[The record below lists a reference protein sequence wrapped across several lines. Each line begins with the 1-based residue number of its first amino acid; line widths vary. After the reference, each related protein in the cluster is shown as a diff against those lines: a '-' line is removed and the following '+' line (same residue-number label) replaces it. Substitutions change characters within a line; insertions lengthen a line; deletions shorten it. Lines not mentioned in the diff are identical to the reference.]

1 MKKKNTYTLRR
12 EKRLRHKFIQQK
24 YSRDILL
31 ENSTLL
37 PNGFVNHLNPN
48 LISQSLRSFIKL
60 IRKVKRQFQALTSQ
74 VQVKISK
81 KPVLLYS
88 ENKYTR
94 YLLKLAIKKV
104 RSLNLSSS
112 KSLKQKT
119 PSIIEVG
126 GIKQLI
132 GKVKRRTPHALV
144 IFLDNPIQ
152 TNIDFCLKNKIYM
165 LSIFST
171 ETLDNLKGSYKMPLF
186 MNTFKR
192 YFWLIVLLESI

>member
-1 MKKKNTYTLRR
+1 MKKKNTYTIRR
-12 EKRLRHKFIQQK
+12 EKRLRYKYIQQRH
-24 YSRDILL
+24 SRDILL

-37 PNGFVNHLNPN
+37 PNGFVNHLNPD

-60 IRKVKRQFQALTSQ
+60 IRKVKRQSQALSSQ
-74 VQVKISK
+74 IQVKVSK

-94 YLLKLAIKKV
+94 YLLKLAIKKF
-104 RSLNLSSS
+104 RSIKLSSV
-112 KSLKQKT
+112 KQK
-119 PSIIEVG
+119 PSSIIEVG

-192 YFWLIVLLESI
+192 YFWIVVLLESI

>member
-1 MKKKNTYTLRR
+1 MKKKNTYTIRQERKLKQ
-12 EKRLRHKFIQQK
+12 EHIQQK
-24 YSRDILL
+24 YLRDMVI

-37 PNGFVNHLNPN
+37 SNGFVDHLNPN
-48 LISQSLRSFIKL
+48 VLSQSLRSFVKL
-60 IRKVKRQFQALTSQ
+60 IRKVKSQLHALSSQ
-74 VQVKISK
+74 IQVKVSK

-94 YLLKLAIKKV
+94 YLLKLALKKV
-104 RSLNLSSS
+104 RLLNFSSTKE
-112 KSLKQKT
+112 KSPL
-119 PSIIEVG
+119 IVEVG

-132 GKVKRRTPHALV
+132 GNVKKKTPHALV

-171 ETLDNLKGSYKMPLF
+171 ETIDNIKGSYKMPLL

-192 YFWLIVLLESI
+192 YFWLIILLESI

>member
-1 MKKKNTYTLRR
+1 MKKKNTYTIRR
-12 EKRLRHKFIQQK
+12 EKRLRYKYIQQRH
-24 YSRDILL
+24 SRDILL

-37 PNGFVNHLNPN
+37 PNGFVNHLNPD

-60 IRKVKRQFQALTSQ
+60 IRKVKRQSQALSSQ
-74 VQVKISK
+74 IQVKVSK

-94 YLLKLAIKKV
+94 YLLKLAIKKF
-104 RSLNLSSS
+104 RSIKLSSV
-112 KSLKQKT
+112 KQKT
-119 PSIIEVG
+119 SSIIEVG

-192 YFWLIVLLESI
+192 YFWIVVLLESI

>member
-74 VQVKISK
+74 FQVKISK

-112 KSLKQKT
+112 KSFKQKT

-132 GKVKRRTPHALV
+132 GKVKRGTPHALV

-152 TNIDFCLKNKIYM
+152 VNIDFCLKNKIYM

-192 YFWLIVLLESI
+192 YVWLIVLLESI

>member
-1 MKKKNTYTLRR
+1 MKKKNTYTIRR
-12 EKRLRHKFIQQK
+12 EKRLRYKYIQQK
-24 YSRDILL
+24 HSRDILL

-37 PNGFVNHLNPN
+37 PNGFVNHLNPD

-60 IRKVKRQFQALTSQ
+60 IRKVKRQSQALSSQ
-74 VQVKISK
+74 IQVKVSK

-94 YLLKLAIKKV
+94 YLLKLAIKKF
-104 RSLNLSSS
+104 RSIKLSSV
-112 KSLKQKT
+112 KQK
-119 PSIIEVG
+119 PSSIIEVG

-192 YFWLIVLLESI
+192 YFWIVVLLESI

>member
-1 MKKKNTYTLRR
+1 MKKKNTYTIRR
-12 EKRLRHKFIQQK
+12 EKRLRYKYIQQK
-24 YSRDILL
+24 NSRDILL

-37 PNGFVNHLNPN
+37 PNGFVNHLNPD

-60 IRKVKRQFQALTSQ
+60 IRKVKRQSQALSSQ
-74 VQVKISK
+74 IQVKVSK

-94 YLLKLAIKKV
+94 YLLKLAIKKF
-104 RSLNLSSS
+104 RSIKLSSV
-112 KSLKQKT
+112 KQKT
-119 PSIIEVG
+119 SSIIEVG

-192 YFWLIVLLESI
+192 YFWIVVLLESI

>member
-1 MKKKNTYTLRR
+1 MKKKNTYTIRQERKLKQ
-12 EKRLRHKFIQQK
+12 EHIQQK
-24 YSRDILL
+24 YLRDMVI

-37 PNGFVNHLNPN
+37 SNGFVDHLNPN
-48 LISQSLRSFIKL
+48 VLSQSLRSFVKL
-60 IRKVKRQFQALTSQ
+60 IRKVKSQLHALSSQ
-74 VQVKISK
+74 IQVKVSK

-94 YLLKLAIKKV
+94 YLLKLALKKV
-104 RSLNLSSS
+104 RFLNFSSTKE
-112 KSLKQKT
+112 KSPL
-119 PSIIEVG
+119 IVEVG

-132 GKVKRRTPHALV
+132 GNVKKKTPHALV

-171 ETLDNLKGSYKMPLF
+171 ETIDNIKGSYKMPLL

-192 YFWLIVLLESI
+192 YFWLIILLESI

>member
-1 MKKKNTYTLRR
+1 MKKKNTYTIRR
-12 EKRLRHKFIQQK
+12 EKRLRYKYIQQK
-24 YSRDILL
+24 NSRDILL

-37 PNGFVNHLNPN
+37 PNGFVNHLNPD

-60 IRKVKRQFQALTSQ
+60 IRKVKRQSQ
-74 VQVKISK
+74 TLSSQTQVKVSK

-94 YLLKLAIKKV
+94 YLLKLAIKKF
-104 RSLNLSSS
+104 RSIKLSSV
-112 KSLKQKT
+112 KQKT
-119 PSIIEVG
+119 SSIIEVG

-192 YFWLIVLLESI
+192 YFWIVVLLESI

>member
-1 MKKKNTYTLRR
+1 M
-12 EKRLRHKFIQQK
+12 
-24 YSRDILL
+24 
-31 ENSTLL
+31 
-37 PNGFVNHLNPN
+37 
-48 LISQSLRSFIKL
+48 
-60 IRKVKRQFQALTSQ
+60 
-74 VQVKISK
+74 
-81 KPVLLYS
+81 LYS

-94 YLLKLAIKKV
+94 YLLKLAIKKF
-104 RSLNLSSS
+104 RSIKLSSV
-112 KSLKQKT
+112 KQKT
-119 PSIIEVG
+119 SSIIEVG

-192 YFWLIVLLESI
+192 YFWIVVLLESI

>member
-1 MKKKNTYTLRR
+1 MKKKNTYTIRR
-12 EKRLRHKFIQQK
+12 EKRLRYKYIQQK
-24 YSRDILL
+24 NSRDILL

-37 PNGFVNHLNPN
+37 PNGFVSHLNPY
-48 LISQSLRSFIKL
+48 LISQSLISFIKL
-60 IRKVKRQFQALTSQ
+60 IRKVKRQSQALSSQ
-74 VQVKISK
+74 IQVKVSK

-94 YLLKLAIKKV
+94 YLLKLAIKKF
-104 RSLNLSSS
+104 RSIKLSSV
-112 KSLKQKT
+112 KQKT
-119 PSIIEVG
+119 SSIIEVG

-192 YFWLIVLLESI
+192 YFWIVVLLESI

>member
-1 MKKKNTYTLRR
+1 MKKKNTYTIRQERKLKQ
-12 EKRLRHKFIQQK
+12 EHIQQK
-24 YSRDILL
+24 YLRDMVI

-37 PNGFVNHLNPN
+37 SNGFVDHLNPN
-48 LISQSLRSFIKL
+48 VLSQSLRSFVKL
-60 IRKVKRQFQALTSQ
+60 IRKVKSQLHALSSQ
-74 VQVKISK
+74 IQVKVSK

-94 YLLKLAIKKV
+94 YLLKLALKKV
-104 RSLNLSSS
+104 RFLNFSSTKE
-112 KSLKQKT
+112 KSPL
-119 PSIIEVG
+119 IVEVG

-132 GKVKRRTPHALV
+132 GNVKKKTPHALV

-171 ETLDNLKGSYKMPLF
+171 ETIDNIKGSYRMPLL

-192 YFWLIVLLESI
+192 YFWLIILLESI